1 MDWVVVS
8 GNTETKERS
17 GNGKVQ
23 LIPLKFSVQ
32 QLRLAYA
39 GRSAPAAT
47 SASIHRCFSS
57 ANSALKLNTRLGLG
71 RSGGRGEGWGE
82 GCGGAE
88 LEVKSLRGT
97 PPNNKGACHG
107 ARAATH
113 GGERAGCTH
122 ALLGLR
128 CVSSLAEGL
137 GRRANTMSSCRV
149 SRQQGHHSH
158 EVCQHW
164 QVEGKQPASALQN
177 SGQDWTRM
185 EYRGPHRVR
194 VRTRGCGDL
203 DAATGHAAEP
213 TRNSAQA
220 EHTNQTHCSAPA
232 YRGGDLVEGHR
243 DEEAL
248 LGRLANLPVLH
259 VTRTRTCT
267 RSGSRK
273 HRRNEGKPRVCVW
286 AHCEVGWGGSGWV
299 GGGGGGSGAVSSRWD
314 GSKRVEYGRAPP
326 THRLGG
332 VVRQLAV
339 VQHHEATLGGAVTQA
354 RIKVGGIGAVL
365 QTNERVKVTP

>member
-1 MDWVVVS
+1 M
-8 GNTETKERS
+8 
-17 GNGKVQ
+17 
-23 LIPLKFSVQ
+23 
-32 QLRLAYA
+32 
-39 GRSAPAAT
+39 
-47 SASIHRCFSS
+47 
-57 ANSALKLNTRLGLG
+57 
-71 RSGGRGEGWGE
+71 
-82 GCGGAE
+82 
-88 LEVKSLRGT
+88 
-97 PPNNKGACHG
+97 
-107 ARAATH
+107 
-113 GGERAGCTH
+113 GGEQAGCTH

-149 SRQQGHHSH
+149 SRQQGHHGH
-158 EVCQHW
+158 EVCQHR
-164 QVEGKQPASALQN
+164 QLEGKQTASALQN

-194 VRTRGCGDL
+194 VRKRGCGDL

-259 VTRTRTCT
+259 VKRTRTRT

-273 HRRNEGKPRVCVW
+273 HRRREGNP
-286 AHCEVGWGGSGWV
+286 
-299 GGGGGGSGAVSSRWD
+299 GGGVCGAVSSPWD
-314 GSKRVEYGRAPP
+314 ES
-326 THRLGG
+326 
-332 VVRQLAV
+332 
-339 VQHHEATLGGAVTQA
+339 
-354 RIKVGGIGAVL
+354 
-365 QTNERVKVTP
+365 ERVG